1 MKGITGVQTIQGYY
15 YYLDRSV
22 ISLTSHGAKTFIS
35 KDKQPLPN
43 YTMLL
48 GFNYRPLSEIIALYS
63 YYMFSQLLGN
73 TSEIV
78 LVERTHHPLP
88 QPISVLSYV
97 SKCFIIPCP
106 PLPLS

>member
-22 ISLTSHGAKTFIS
+22 ISLTPHGAKTFIS

-73 TSEIV
+73 TSLDCSGRKNTSPPATAAPV
-78 LVERTHHPLP
+78 LF
-88 QPISVLSYV
+88 YV
-97 SKCFIIPCP
+97 SKCFIIPCL

>member
-88 QPISVLSYV
+88 QPISVLFMCQNASL
-97 SKCFIIPCP
+97 SPARPC
-106 PLPLS
+106 L